1 MEDNTSLLKT
11 TESGVSRERL
21 KREQME
27 VPLCP
32 HTLQKAE
39 LTFKIY
45 SGTTFST
52 NARSAK
58 IGEISKDSLVCPVM

>member
-11 TESGVSRERL
+11 TESGVSGDCL

-27 VPLCP
+27 VPFCP

-39 LTFKIY
+39 LTFEIY
-45 SGTTFST
+45 SGEMFSMHT
-52 NARSAK
+52 CSAK
-58 IGEISKDSLVCPVM
+58 TGEISMDSLVCPVM

>member
-11 TESGVSRERL
+11 TESGVSRDRL

-27 VPLCP
+27 VPFCP

-39 LTFKIY
+39 LTFEIY
-45 SGTTFST
+45 NGKTFSM
-52 NARSAK
+52 NACSAK
-58 IGEISKDSLVCPVM
+58 IGEISMDSLACLVM